1 MGLQVRVKKVASYS
15 FTSDQGS
22 FTFSNIPQ
30 TGKHLMIIFCS
41 RGAGGLHYN
50 GLNIRPNGSTGWTW
64 RRAMNQEGTIYA
76 GDSDPLGT
84 GYQPTSIQSANA
96 QATGSFS
103 SNTFIINNY
112 SSTTAIKTMTD
123 EFGIPNPN
131 GVNFRLG
138 HSIHNSPDTS
148 AVTSVEFYAV
158 LNYVA
163 GTTADLYILD

>member
-1 MGLQVRVKKVASYS
+1 MKLVGSYS
-15 FTSDQGS
+15 FSSNTGA

-30 TGKHLMIIFCS
+30 TGKHLMIIFSS
-41 RGAGGLHYN
+41 RGAGFLHYN

-64 RRAMNQEGTIYA
+64 RRVYNQEGTIYA
-76 GDSDPLGT
+76 GDSNPLGT
-84 GYQPTSIQSANA
+84 GYQPTSIQSAEA

-112 SSTTAIKTMTD
+112 SSTTVVKTMTD

-131 GVNFRLG
+131 GTNFRMG
-138 HSIHNSPDTS
+138 HSVHNSPDTS

-158 LNYVA
+158 LDYVA
-163 GTTADLYILD
+163 GTTAALYILD